1 MKWDYKACLHYG
13 FGLNPDQA
21 KTRFTQVTRVCTRPR
36 LMRVPSM
43 STARIMLKSDGTSAY
58 WQCMSSFDHSS
69 MVQRSRT
76 SETLVHVAV
85 FWLAQF
91 RPTFNPHTYTYV
103 GEPGFNPDS
112 QNRVKCGCAQ
122 TEFNPGSR
130 ISADMHVEKW
140 TCLPIFSAF
149 EPMSNSAVLF

>member
-76 SETLVHVAV
+76 SETLCSRGRV
-85 FWLAQF
+85 LASPVSTHFQ
-91 RPTFNPHTYTYV
+91 PTYMIHMWVNLGST
-103 GEPGFNPDS
+103 
-112 QNRVKCGCAQ
+112 RIRK
-122 TEFNPGSR
+122 TES
-130 ISADMHVEKW
+130 SADVLK
-140 TCLPIFSAF
+140 
-149 EPMSNSAVLF
+149 MSSTRVRALVRPCMLKSGPARPYLVHLNQ